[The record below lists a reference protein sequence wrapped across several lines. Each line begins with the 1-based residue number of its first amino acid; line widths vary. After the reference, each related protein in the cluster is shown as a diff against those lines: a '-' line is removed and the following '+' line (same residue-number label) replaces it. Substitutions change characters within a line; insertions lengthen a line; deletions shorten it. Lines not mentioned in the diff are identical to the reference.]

1 MIKSAEI
8 KVKMWFTW
16 PTEWPGDR
24 KIPTAAGER
33 FDYFQIRE
41 YARKAGSHFPKM
53 SHELPVERILLSAK

>member
-41 YARKAGSHFPKM
+41 YARKAGSNFPKM
-53 SHELPVERILLSAK
+53 SQNCQ